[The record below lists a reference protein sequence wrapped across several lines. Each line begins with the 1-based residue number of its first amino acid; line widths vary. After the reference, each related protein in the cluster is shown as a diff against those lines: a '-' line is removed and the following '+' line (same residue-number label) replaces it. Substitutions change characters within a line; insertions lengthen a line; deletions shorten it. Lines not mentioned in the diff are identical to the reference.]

1 MNCHCRSDFDLR
13 VICQPIDDYRKL
25 KKYSDGLKYD
35 FRKCPQRFN
44 YAMEFVL
51 NHSQFVRLI
60 ENAQTKT
67 GKKTARRRF
76 IVARK
81 ILIQKYRL
89 PRLEAERAILNYQD
103 DNWGNIIDGQDKDD
117 EDCPDYGYDEDDN
130 DDDEALNFA
139 IGSVRMGGETS
150 IELLPIIRV

>member
-13 VICQPIDDYRKL
+13 VVCQPIDDYRKL

-44 YAMEFVL
+44 YAMDFVL
-51 NHSQFVRLI
+51 NNCQFARLI

-89 PRLEAERAILNYQD
+89 PRLEAERVISNYQD
-103 DNWGNIIDGQDKDD
+103 STWDNIIDGT
-117 EDCPDYGYDEDDN
+117 EDDSE
-130 DDDEALNFA
+130 DDMLNLEQYGCMDEEDYDLTLA
-139 IGSVRMGGETS
+139 IDS
-150 IELLPIIRV
+150 IQISNE